1 MPDTLSLLDQALE
14 MGRKEL
20 GFLIDGDVEE
30 ATRLAHDRGQLTAE
44 AMADGGKGA
53 NLDQALEKL
62 TQLQGL
68 QGQITQEA
76 RRLHAALKKD
86 LLRVRRENKRFTAY
100 KEGSGMTPRF
110 SNRFISRQG

>member
-1 MPDTLSLLDQALE
+1 MPDALSLLDQALE
-14 MGRKEL
+14 VGRKEL
-20 GFLIDGDVEE
+20 GFLLDGDVEE
-30 ATRLAHDRGQLTAE
+30 AGRLARDRGQLTAE
-44 AMADGGKGA
+44 AMAGGGGA

-86 LLRVRRENKRFTAY
+86 LLRARRENKRFTAY
-100 KEGSGMTPRF
+100 KEGSGAAPR
-110 SNRFISRQG
+110 STNRFISRQG

>member
-1 MPDTLSLLDQALE
+1 MADALTLLDQALE
-14 MGRKEL
+14 VGRKEL
-20 GFLIDGDVEE
+20 GFLLDGDVAE
-30 ATRLAHDRGQLTAE
+30 ASRLARDRGQLTAE
-44 AMADGGKGA
+44 AMAGGGGV

-86 LLRVRRENKRFTAY
+86 LLRARQENKRFTAY
-100 KEGSGMTPRF
+100 KEGSVKGHRLA
-110 SNRFISRQG
+110 NRFISRQG